1 MCVSLLLHPA
11 VEGYLVF
18 PLQPTTMSSHG
29 QRDIESFDAKENE
42 KRKEDEERF
51 LMSQSQHDRERG
63 GGISTGNSSISS
75 SSSSSSSGSGSSSSS
90 SSSSSST
97 SSTSDNRGYILRLL
111 RFILIV
117 FVALALLSLYRVVR
131 SIAEG
136 GIEGGTT
143 VVVTGGTG
151 KGRDAGSTRYPNNG
165 QDGDS
170 AIADTTGTG
179 TVINVSSGSS
189 SDSGDSSNVDSTKL
203 SSDSGSTVANVGDM
217 MQSSV
222 NSPHYD
228 PNAMNREPDLSFI
241 EDTSIE
247 EGKSFDSSSD
257 GDVSAESEAAADSRM
272 AAKSAADAI
281 ATAAGASGKSCISKK
296 RIILSVNKCGL
307 GNRMVSLASTVML
320 ALLMD
325 RVVELDW
332 INNRYCSASYSE
344 LFHAK
349 PQTNLAHDFRP
360 FIYNPSTP
368 HPSDV
373 KQKKKVCQV
382 YFDQTLN
389 YKHLSFLA
397 EKSLFDRLNEECHV
411 IKIQANIY
419 YAHLLLNDLIG
430 SRLKKTFHLT
440 SPFHHIAQI
449 VFRPDDSKRQ
459 MANDFILEHMKG
471 EKWLSIHARGY
482 YDDGSRTDRALEC
495 ANKLLNT
502 GEISYVYFATET
514 LRLLE
519 KAQKAIPADKLI
531 TTPHETIA
539 DSAKE
544 REDSMSIR
552 NDMDSAMLDWLLIG
566 SATYCTATIIG
577 QSTFS
582 KTSIVNGPCIYIDYS
597 GDSCSVEVGDTIQG
611 HHKEALMHYEN
622 KDKINIIPSVPDK
635 DDQEKIWKSVPIEEE
650 DVVEQCYTEQWP
662 DFADL
667 YKYWGVNE
675 ERGMHHHF
683 THHQGGLKPAPNKW
697 GVPIADSAV
706 TVRQDIPKET
716 KQKLLASRF
725 KNKDTWPSGG
735 FEAAEARRCAMGGC
749 SPGFIEGYKDDP
761 HENHPE
767 AVLHPPAFATA
778 NMKKIA
784 EIQAGG
790 KEGKKVLT
798 KNTGAADEE
807 QYASAARADKLAN
820 KKMT

>member
-1 MCVSLLLHPA
+1 
-11 VEGYLVF
+11 
-18 PLQPTTMSSHG
+18 MSSHG
-29 QRDIESFDAKENE
+29 QRDIERNDIRENE

-51 LMSQSQHDRERG
+51 LLSHSQHDRERG
-63 GGISTGNSSISS
+63 GGSPGDISS
-75 SSSSSSSGSGSSSSS
+75 SDSHSQHYSTNTN
-90 SSSSSST
+90 T
-97 SSTSDNRGYILRLL
+97 SSATSDVYAVSNRGSVLRLL
-111 RFILIV
+111 RLGLII

-136 GIEGGTT
+136 GLEGTTAAVVSGGSRKGEVATYDPHMSIIKSGTTDTIVNVVSGGTNSSSSS
-143 VVVTGGTG
+143 G
-151 KGRDAGSTRYPNNG
+151 N
-165 QDGDS
+165 
-170 AIADTTGTG
+170 
-179 TVINVSSGSS
+179 SGSS
-189 SDSGDSSNVDSTKL
+189 SSSNRNGASVVVTSFD
-203 SSDSGSTVANVGDM
+203 DM

-222 NSPHYD
+222 SSPHFD

-241 EDTSIE
+241 EDKSIE
-247 EGKSFDSSSD
+247 EGNSFDSTADHDIS
-257 GDVSAESEAAADSRM
+257 VENEAAADERM
-272 AAKSAADAI
+272 SAKSARDIAKSARDDAI
-281 ATAAGASGKSCISKK
+281 ANTLHGSVKSCISKK

-307 GNRMVSLASTVML
+307 GNRMVSLASTIML

-332 INNRYCSASYSE
+332 INNRYCSASYME

-349 PQTNLAHDFRP
+349 PQINLAHDFRP
-360 FIYNPSTP
+360 FIFDPTMQ

-373 KQKKKVCQV
+373 KSKRKICQV

-419 YAHLLLNDLIG
+419 YAHLLLTDKIG

-449 VFRPDDSKRQ
+449 VFRPDESKRQ
-459 MANDFILEHMKG
+459 LANDFILENMKG

-495 ANKLLNT
+495 ANKLLSL

-519 KAQKAIPADKLI
+519 KAQKAIPAGKLI
-531 TTPHETIA
+531 TTPHETVA
-539 DSAKE
+539 DSAHD

-582 KTSIVNGPCIYIDYS
+582 KTSIVNGPCIYVDYS
-597 GDSCSVEVGDTIQG
+597 GDGCSVEIGNTIQG

-622 KDKINIIPSVPDK
+622 KDKINIIPTVPDK
-635 DDQEKIWKSVPIEEE
+635 NDQEKIWKTVEIEEE
-650 DVVEQCYTEQWP
+650 EIVEQCYNEEWP

-675 ERGMHHHF
+675 EHGIHHHYI
-683 THHQGGLKPAPNKW
+683 HQSSGLKPTPSKW
-697 GVPIADSAV
+697 GVPINRGAI
-706 TVRQDIPKET
+706 TERKDIPKET
-716 KQKLLASRF
+716 KQKLLANRF
-725 KNKDTWPSGG
+725 KNKETWPSGG

-749 SPGFIEGYKDDP
+749 NPGFIEGYKDDP
-761 HENHPE
+761 HAINPE
-767 AVLHPPAFATA
+767 SVLHAPSFGTPKKSKLTA
-778 NMKKIA
+778 AA
-784 EIQAGG
+784 ES
-790 KEGKKVLT
+790 K
-798 KNTGAADEE
+798 
-807 QYASAARADKLAN
+807 
-820 KKMT
+820 